1 MGHVICSGSLAG
13 RRAVDIDNGR
23 ATSRAHD
30 NEVALLGPG
39 VALPMDS
46 PPGDVEEVAGTSV
59 NDLGTATARLH
70 PQGAAHDIDRS
81 FIVAVVMPS
90 GHHVRLGPD
99 QPSPQSVDGNGLLSD
114 HARRRVADDPITR
127 SHPTDGLGWVHDG
140 LLTETIMHRGAH
152 SMCVLAGSSSSPHP
166 PRQATSRGK
175 SVNPRPAAAEPRDL
189 RRVIAGFSYGG
200 RDRSVVLF
208 DVDTDFYN
216 IVVGAGDFDDTEQ
229 AAAAWRHRLADAA
242 ADARVQ
248 PVDHVD
254 QLECLV
260 HGTAITA
267 PPSSAVP
274 GRRVPRADLAVRNA
288 CRCG

>member
-1 MGHVICSGSLAG
+1 
-13 RRAVDIDNGR
+13 
-23 ATSRAHD
+23 
-30 NEVALLGPG
+30 
-39 VALPMDS
+39 
-46 PPGDVEEVAGTSV
+46 
-59 NDLGTATARLH
+59 
-70 PQGAAHDIDRS
+70 
-81 FIVAVVMPS
+81 
-90 GHHVRLGPD
+90 
-99 QPSPQSVDGNGLLSD
+99 
-114 HARRRVADDPITR
+114 
-127 SHPTDGLGWVHDG
+127 
-140 LLTETIMHRGAH
+140 
-152 SMCVLAGSSSSPHP
+152 
-166 PRQATSRGK
+166 
-175 SVNPRPAAAEPRDL
+175 VNPRPAAAEPRDL